1 MAFVYRRIG
10 ARNTNLSA
18 SNPLAWLSTALQ
30 NLKHSKSEGMLMLPK
45 VPSDQSRS
53 PSSSFLDGS
62 GEELKAEE
70 NLGELR
76 KPLCILQVLADG
88 PMAFQRITPKTNVSS
103 TEPLLCCKPST
114 AAHFMLVKLGSTLAL
129 HLLPGFL
136 LLSPLFTLL
145 QSQLS

>member
-1 MAFVYRRIG
+1 MR
-10 ARNTNLSA
+10 
-18 SNPLAWLSTALQ
+18 
-30 NLKHSKSEGMLMLPK
+30 PK

-53 PSSSFLDGS
+53 PSSSFLDGL
-62 GEELKAEE
+62 GEELRAEE
-70 NLGELR
+70 ILGELR

-88 PMAFQRITPKTNVSS
+88 PMAFLRITPETNVPS
-103 TEPLLCCKPST
+103 TQPLLCCKLSMTPR
-114 AAHFMLVKLGSTLAL
+114 FMLVKLSLKWSTLAL